1 MNGMNYYLGG
11 QGSEGQ
17 SGPGAVGAVGAGV
30 PGVGV
35 GLGGSLGSHSHSHAT
50 SQQQQQQQ
58 VQQQQYLMQQ
68 HYAAYQAQAHAQAN
82 ANANQA
88 YQPTTNQERINDVT
102 MTIEVRPPDPTHETP
117 LRTLSFFFR
126 LFGNKKSSFLLPF
139 LSLLARARERER
151 EREKEREEEDTSSG
165 WPASDLTLFFF
176 FSSSVPS
183 LFFRFL
189 FFSFPHCCRTQTLLD
204 LDTLGTR
211 PRDAFKGRSSS
222 SL

>member
-1 MNGMNYYLGG
+1 MNYYLGG

-102 MTIEVRPPDPTHETP
+102 MTIENPNVVGSGYIRHPPQRRFQGKIIQQP
-117 LRTLSFFFR
+117 LTCAVDYDVNGQS
-126 LFGNKKSSFLLPF
+126 
-139 LSLLARARERER
+139 RE
-151 EREKEREEEDTSSG
+151 
-165 WPASDLTLFFF
+165 A
-176 FSSSVPS
+176 
-183 LFFRFL
+183 
-189 FFSFPHCCRTQTLLD
+189 
-204 LDTLGTR
+204 
-211 PRDAFKGRSSS
+211 
-222 SL
+222 

>member
-102 MTIEVRPPDPTHETP
+102 MTIEVRPPDTTHETT
-117 LRTLSFFFR
+117 LRTLSFF
-126 LFGNKKSSFLLPF
+126 SVFLETK
-139 LSLLARARERER
+139 SLLFSFPFFLCSRARERER

>member
-1 MNGMNYYLGG
+1 MNYYLGG

-102 MTIEVRPPDPTHETP
+102 MTIENPNVVGSGYIRHNNLLLHLALGCSTSRVRVPIISSNVTNIPTTTALED
-117 LRTLSFFFR
+117 LLSK
-126 LFGNKKSSFLLPF
+126 G
-139 LSLLARARERER
+139 RER
-151 EREKEREEEDTSSG
+151 
-165 WPASDLTLFFF
+165 
-176 FSSSVPS
+176 
-183 LFFRFL
+183 
-189 FFSFPHCCRTQTLLD
+189 
-204 LDTLGTR
+204 
-211 PRDAFKGRSSS
+211 
-222 SL
+222 